1 MTTTTTTTPP
11 TADPASR
18 PGAPKPSGTGA
29 SRRPDPGEPVL
40 TVENLTVEFL
50 TDVGWSTVVEDVS
63 FHVGAGETLG
73 IVGESGSGKTVTSM
87 AVMGLVPQPPGR
99 IRSGQIRL
107 EGMDLLGLS
116 SKQLEDV
123 RGDRVSMIFQE
134 PMTSLNP
141 AYTVGDQIAETMR
154 RHLGLSRKESRAR
167 AVDMLSR
174 VHIPNAARRA
184 KAYPHEF
191 SGGMRQRVMIA
202 MALCCEPTLLIAD
215 EPTTALDV
223 TVQAQVL
230 ALIREIQAD
239 MGMSILFITHDLG
252 VVADVCDRVVVMY
265 AGQVVEHAPA
275 DELFHTPSHPYTDG
289 LLKSMPAMA
298 ARTGQLH
305 SIDGHPPMVGAMPTG
320 CRFHPRCVH
329 AIDACKQGDSGSIP
343 LIQVTPTQ
351 DSRCIRVGELDLGAT
366 IEIELETPIDAPV
379 VFDPSTLHTIDT
391 DTTEV
396 TS

>member
-1 MTTTTTTTPP
+1 M
-11 TADPASR
+11 
-18 PGAPKPSGTGA
+18 
-29 SRRPDPGEPVL
+29 
-40 TVENLTVEFL
+40 ENLTVEFL

-134 PMTSLNP
+134 PMTSP
-141 AYTVGDQIAETMR
+141 ESGVHGGGSDR
-154 RHLGLSRKESRAR
+154 RDDAPPPRVCRARSPRAR

>member
-1 MTTTTTTTPP
+1 
-11 TADPASR
+11 
-18 PGAPKPSGTGA
+18 
-29 SRRPDPGEPVL
+29 
-40 TVENLTVEFL
+40 
-50 TDVGWSTVVEDVS
+50 
-63 FHVGAGETLG
+63 
-73 IVGESGSGKTVTSM
+73 
-87 AVMGLVPQPPGR
+87 
-99 IRSGQIRL
+99 
-107 EGMDLLGLS
+107 
-116 SKQLEDV
+116 
-123 RGDRVSMIFQE
+123 
-134 PMTSLNP
+134 
-141 AYTVGDQIAETMR
+141 
-154 RHLGLSRKESRAR
+154 
-167 AVDMLSR
+167 MLSR

-289 LLKSMPAMA
+289 LLRSMPAMA

-329 AIDACKQGDSGSIP
+329 AVEACKQGESGSIP
-343 LIQVTPTQ
+343 LVAGHPDPTLALHPCRRTRPGRQ
-351 DSRCIRVGELDLGAT
+351 GRLTDWPRDLDRRPRRVR
-366 IEIELETPIDAPV
+366 PV
-379 VFDPSTLHTIDT
+379 HPAHLDT
-391 DTTEV
+391 DTARCP
-396 TS
+396 S

>member
-1 MTTTTTTTPP
+1 MTTTTTPP
-11 TADPASR
+11 VTSTPGPQPADRAS
-18 PGAPKPSGTGA
+18 
-29 SRRPDPGEPVL
+29 SRSAQPGEPVL

-116 SKQLEDV
+116 SRQLEDV

-154 RHLGLSRKESRAR
+154 RHLGLSRKESKVR
-167 AVDMLSR
+167 AVEMLSR
-174 VHIPNAARRA
+174 VHIPNAQRRA

-230 ALIREIQAD
+230 ALIREIQTD

-275 DELFHTPSHPYTDG
+275 EELFHTPSHPYTDG
-289 LLKSMPAMA
+289 LLRSMPAMA

-329 AIDACKQGDSGSIP
+329 AIDACHHGESGSIP
-343 LIQVTPTQ
+343 LVQVTPTQ
-351 DSRCIRVGELDLGAT
+351 DSRCIRVGELELGAVVALEP
-366 IEIELETPIDAPV
+366 EIPIDAPV
-379 VFDPSTLHTIDT
+379 AFDPSTLHDDITGP
-391 DTTEV
+391 EV
-396 TS
+396 QA

>member
-1 MTTTTTTTPP
+1 
-11 TADPASR
+11 
-18 PGAPKPSGTGA
+18 
-29 SRRPDPGEPVL
+29 
-40 TVENLTVEFL
+40 
-50 TDVGWSTVVEDVS
+50 
-63 FHVGAGETLG
+63 
-73 IVGESGSGKTVTSM
+73 
-87 AVMGLVPQPPGR
+87 
-99 IRSGQIRL
+99 
-107 EGMDLLGLS
+107 
-116 SKQLEDV
+116 
-123 RGDRVSMIFQE
+123 
-134 PMTSLNP
+134 
-141 AYTVGDQIAETMR
+141 
-154 RHLGLSRKESRAR
+154 
-167 AVDMLSR
+167 MLSR

-289 LLKSMPAMA
+289 LLRSMPAMA

-305 SIDGHPPMVGAMPTG
+305 SIDGHPPMVGAMPDRLPVPPPLRARHRRLQTRRVRIDPAG
-320 CRFHPRCVH
+320 AGHPDPGLALHPRRRARPGRHHRSRAGDPHRRPRRVRPVH
-329 AIDACKQGDSGSIP
+329 PAHHRHRHAP
-343 LIQVTPTQ
+343 
-351 DSRCIRVGELDLGAT
+351 RC
-366 IEIELETPIDAPV
+366 
-379 VFDPSTLHTIDT
+379 PS
-391 DTTEV
+391 
-396 TS
+396 

>member
-1 MTTTTTTTPP
+1 M
-11 TADPASR
+11 
-18 PGAPKPSGTGA
+18 
-29 SRRPDPGEPVL
+29 
-40 TVENLTVEFL
+40 EFL

-63 FHVGAGETLG
+63 FQVGAGETLG

-116 SKQLEDV
+116 SRQLEDV

-154 RHLGLSRKESRAR
+154 RHLGLSRKESKAR

-275 DELFHTPSHPYTDG
+275 EELFHTPSHPYTDG
-289 LLKSMPAMA
+289 LLRSMPAMA

-329 AIDACKQGDSGSIP
+329 AIDACRTGESGSIP
-343 LIQVTPTQ
+343 LIHVTPTQ
-351 DSRCIRVGELDLGAT
+351 QSRCIRIDDIDLGTVMAPT
-366 IEIELETPIDAPV
+366 PETSIDAPLID
-379 VFDPSTLHTIDT
+379 DPTTLHDDNIDG
-391 DTTEV
+391 DMIDSDGV
-396 TS
+396 SS

>member
-1 MTTTTTTTPP
+1 MSTEATTPSGATSATSGS
-11 TADPASR
+11 TAPAPGPEAAADASVVEPRDPI
-18 PGAPKPSGTGA
+18 
-29 SRRPDPGEPVL
+29 L
-40 TVENLTVEFL
+40 TVDNLSVDFL
-50 TDVGWSTVVEDVS
+50 TENGWATVVQDVS
-63 FHVGAGETLG
+63 FQVGAGETVG

-87 AVMGLVPQPPGR
+87 AVMGLIPQPPGR
-99 IRSGQIRL
+99 IPSGSIKL
-107 EGMDLLGLS
+107 EGVDLLTLS
-116 SKQLEDV
+116 KKHLEDV
-123 RGDRVSMIFQE
+123 RGDRMSMIFQE

-154 RHLGLSRKESRAR
+154 RHLGLSRKDARKR

-174 VHIPNAARRA
+174 VHIPNATRRA
-184 KAYPHEF
+184 KSYPHEF

-298 ARTGQLH
+298 AR
-305 SIDGHPPMVGAMPTG
+305 
-320 CRFHPRCVH
+320 
-329 AIDACKQGDSGSIP
+329 
-343 LIQVTPTQ
+343 
-351 DSRCIRVGELDLGAT
+351 
-366 IEIELETPIDAPV
+366 
-379 VFDPSTLHTIDT
+379 
-391 DTTEV
+391 
-396 TS
+396 

>member
-1 MTTTTTTTPP
+1 MTTTP
-11 TADPASR
+11 TS
-18 PGAPKPSGTGA
+18 TGA
-29 SRRPDPGEPVL
+29 RESAEPVL
-40 TVENLTVEFL
+40 TVDNLSVEFL
-50 TDVGWSTVVEDVS
+50 TDLGWSPVLQDVT
-63 FHVGAGETLG
+63 FNVGAGETLG

-87 AVMGLVPQPPGR
+87 AVMGLIPQPPGR
-99 IRSGQIRL
+99 ITSGSIRL
-107 EGMDLLGLS
+107 EGMDLLGLTS
-116 SKQLEDV
+116 RQLEDV

-154 RHLGLSRKESRAR
+154 RHLGLSRSQSRKR
-167 AVDMLSR
+167 AVEMLSR

-184 KAYPHEF
+184 KSYPHEF

-265 AGQVVEHAPA
+265 AGQIVEGAPA
-275 DELFHTPSHPYTDG
+275 VELFHHPSHPYTDG
-289 LLKSMPAMA
+289 LLRSMPAMA
-298 ARTGQLH
+298 ARTGTLH
-305 SIDGHPPMVGAMPTG
+305 SIDGHPPMVGAMPSG
-320 CRFHPRCVH
+320 CRFHPRCIYAV
-329 AIDACKQGDSGSIP
+329 DACREGESGQIP
-343 LIQVTPTQ
+343 LITVSPTQ
-351 DSRCIRVGELDLGAT
+351 SSRCIRVGELDLGHLAPAAPEAA
-366 IEIELETPIDAPV
+366 IEIHP
-379 VFDPSTLHTIDT
+379 
-391 DTTEV
+391 
-396 TS
+396 